1 MFKIKSGYYVE
12 HLTLQTRTRLK
23 LTKDENDENVP
34 HL

>member
-12 HLTLQTRTRLK
+12 NLTLQTRRRLK